1 MVTWKILSNY
11 KVFGLADTV
20 TIVTKQIKK
29 QIGVNV
35 ITARKMALTMVRI
48 ALVKSINDGSFYAA

>member
-35 ITARKMALTMVRI
+35 ATARRMALVMVRI